1 MEDGVRRD
9 VVVDVEVANVEV
21 SESDEGKSPGSVGS
35 DAHGARAGVEVG
47 GTISTTDK
55 FGPDLKKSDSVIF
68 CHSGC
73 ASS

>member
-1 MEDGVRRD
+1 MD
-9 VVVDVEVANVEV
+9 VDVENIEV

-47 GTISTTDK
+47 RTIPATDK
-55 FGPDLKKSDSVIF
+55 FGPDLKKSDSVNF
-68 CHSGC
+68 GHSGF

>member
-1 MEDGVRRD
+1 M
-9 VVVDVEVANVEV
+9 

-47 GTISTTDK
+47 RTIPATDK
-55 FGPDLKKSDSVIF
+55 FGPDLKKSDSVNF
-68 CHSGC
+68 GHSGF